1 MPEEKLKETPL
12 LSMMKETGA
21 FLEGH
26 FRLTSGLHS
35 GHYMQCALLLSVPK
49 YAEFA
54 GRELASLLAPLAPR
68 AVFAPALGGL
78 IIGHEVARNL
88 DVPFFF
94 AERENGAMKLRRF
107 PKPGP
112 TRFVVVED
120 VITTGGSALEV
131 GNLIRET
138 GAEWVGT
145 GCIVDRSS
153 GKASFPHPLHSL
165 WQASFPTYTAEECP
179 LCREGIPIEKPG
191 SR

>member
-1 MPEEKLKETPL
+1 LQEKLKEANL

-35 GHYMQCALLLSVPK
+35 GHYMQCALLLCVPR
-49 YAEFA
+49 YAEHA
-54 GRELASLLAPLAPR
+54 GRELAACLAPLRPE

-78 IIGHEVARNL
+78 IIGHEVARHL
-88 DVPFFF
+88 DIPFFF
-94 AERENGAMKLRRF
+94 AERENGVMKLRRF

-112 TRFVVVED
+112 IRFVVVED

-131 GNLIRET
+131 GNLIQAM
-138 GAEWVGT
+138 GAHWVGT
-145 GCIVDRSS
+145 GCIVDRSA
-153 GKASFPHPLHSL
+153 GKATFPHPLHSL
-165 WQASFPTYTAEECP
+165 WQAAFPTYTAEECP